1 MRSVQDPTKP
11 LLHIRPTA
19 YSPAH
24 RNGKVEDA
32 EHPTPLVCHEEVG
45 DQSGRNGGVTGFPD
59 PHQAPGQEEQP
70 EMLGKETRGRW
81 HPTLEPAS
89 QDTSPANAGETGSEG
104 GLGLESHRPGWNPGS
119 IY

>member
-1 MRSVQDPTKP
+1 MPHQALAP
-11 LLHIRPTA
+11 HQA
-19 YSPAH
+19 HGYSPAH
-24 RNGKVEDA
+24 RNGKVEDT

-45 DQSGRNGGVTGFPD
+45 DQGGRNGGVTGLPD

-89 QDTSPANAGETGSEG
+89 QETSPASTGETAEAVR
-104 GLGLESHRPGWNPGS
+104 EAWV
-119 IY
+119 